1 MLSAFKLFTQDN
13 LKSVT
18 FRKIIYTFAVRLVV
32 FAVKFVVFAVRFVV
46 I

>member
-18 FRKIIYTFAVRLVV
+18 FGKNKYTFTRLL
-32 FAVKFVVFAVRFVV
+32 ASFVYVLS
-46 I
+46 